1 MDNQAAIN
9 APAPWALMG
18 SGYIIMLKLSRDFV
32 ENNCFVPE
40 SLKASFIGGNG
51 TVMYVDYC
59 YSDAGAYQELLFIP
73 GRFDLSAGRYF
84 SITKIFVSTLD
95 SVISGRNNWGIP
107 KEIASFT
114 CEKKNPSTQCIRVFK
129 DGTAAAEL
137 TFRSYPLCVPVTTG
151 LVPRSWR
158 TLAHVYQ
165 DGTYLTTPM
174 ARGSIAPAR
183 LVDFS
188 VNESFF
194 PDFTRGRIIAAFKIP
209 RFFMV
214 FPKARVFGEFNQI
227 RDPKF
232 G

>member
-1 MDNQAAIN
+1 MDNRAAITV
-9 APAPWALMG
+9 PAPWALMG
-18 SGYIIMLKLSRDFV
+18 SGYIIVLKLARDFV

-40 SLKASFIGGNG
+40 SLKASFTGGIG
-51 TVMYVDYC
+51 TVMYVDYL

-73 GRFDLSAGRYF
+73 GTFDFAAGRYF
-84 SITKIFVSTLD
+84 SITKIFVSTHD
-95 SVISGRNNWGIP
+95 SVVNGRNNWGIP
-107 KEIASFT
+107 KEIAGFT
-114 CEKKNPSTQCIRVFK
+114 REKKDPSTECIRIFK

-137 TFRSYPLCVPVTTG
+137 TFRSYPLRVPVTTG

-194 PDFTRGRIIAAFKIP
+194 PDFTRGRIIAVSKIP

-214 FPKARVFGEFNQI
+214 FPKARFLSG
-227 RDPKF
+227 
-232 G
+232 